1 MIVMDTH
8 IWVWWIHNDD
18 RLTAR
23 VREHIKA
30 NEDEGLGVSVLSC
43 WEVAKLVEVNKL
55 TLHCPIKYKHENSP
69 HIRSQL
75 TPA

>member
-30 NEDEGLGVSVLSC
+30 KEMKD
-43 WEVAKLVEVNKL
+43 LV
-55 TLHCPIKYKHENSP
+55 
-69 HIRSQL
+69 
-75 TPA
+75 